1 MDKSTGSKQNQIQ
14 ESRHSLR
21 GKILHGPVLLDRASG
36 VRCVAMEPTIGTS
49 RNAKPTTRPNL
60 PWRYWK
66 TPVLFGAGL
75 CILQILVAIV
85 RFAGR
90 EGWNPAILFEIPAI
104 LLGLAMFFLCG
115 LMVGLLV
122 QRRKVK
128 IFSRPTSLYCATSC
142 NRHGKQKSALVE
154 PQCFP
159 PLRLST

>member
-1 MDKSTGSKQNQIQ
+1 
-14 ESRHSLR
+14 
-21 GKILHGPVLLDRASG
+21 
-36 VRCVAMEPTIGTS
+36 MEPTIGTS

-104 LLGLAMFFLCG
+104 LFGLAMFFLCG

-122 QRRKVK
+122 QRLLKGCTGAWRTVLMVGVVLATPFAVL
-128 IFSRPTSLYCATSC
+128 FSLFGGLLGPPVVLIGTLVPYLLLVGLPVLIREFWLRFVRLCRAEKRP
-142 NRHGKQKSALVE
+142 
-154 PQCFP
+154 
-159 PLRLST
+159 